1 MATLP
6 EPLLS
11 GTHREFQ
18 IDMLLESAVPDQ
30 LRPGERALQ
39 AFILPP
45 WQRPIVWDEQRK
57 RRFIEGIFL
66 GLGTGYYVAH
76 AKDWDNDGLKPMA
89 GWLLD
94 GQQRISSILD
104 FAQGRLAIF
113 NGIRYDDLDLPTRR
127 RRFLRVVFPCIELDY
142 QPDEARLREVYDRLN
157 FGGVP
162 HTAADRRLLYEA
174 PPITPS
180 RERG

>member
-1 MATLP
+1 VATIP

-11 GTHREFQ
+11 GTRREFPIEQ
-18 IDMLLESAVPDQ
+18 LLEAPGADQ

-45 WQRPIVWDEQRK
+45 WQRPLVWDHDRK

-94 GQQRISSILD
+94 GQQRISAVLD
-104 FAQGRLAIF
+104 FAQGRLDIF
-113 NGIRYDDLDLPTRR
+113 NGIHIGDIDTATLR
-127 RRFLRVVFPCIELDY
+127 RRFLRVVFPCIELAY
-142 QPDEARLREVYDRLN
+142 QEDENRLREVYDRLN

-162 HTAADRRLLYEA
+162 HTDADRQLLGA
-174 PPITPS
+174 KPHTHS
-180 RERG
+180 RQRG